1 MLSSRTH
8 KTAAQGEGERLA
20 FAVQP
25 HTNAAQS
32 RAQGED
38 RERKGEGGEKGK
50 QEHLVKRKKEEEE
63 GSAVYGRRGMMK
75 GLVSRTTAQ
84 GGPSARSCCA
94 AVPKPK
100 EGKGG

>member
-25 HTNAAQS
+25 HVNAAQS

-38 RERKGEGGEKGK
+38 RERKGEGGEEGK
-50 QEHLVKRKKEEEE
+50 QEHLEE
-63 GSAVYGRRGMMK
+63 GGERGSGM
-75 GLVSRTTAQ
+75 LLS
-84 GGPSARSCCA
+84 
-94 AVPKPK
+94 
-100 EGKGG
+100 GKGDERGGREREEGEGA